1 MKKLL
6 LALAVL
12 TLVIAAATVQGA
24 ETKYPTRSV
33 EIVVPFGAGGDT
45 DFNARILAKY
55 LEKELGKAFIITNM
69 AGGGGTIGAE
79 EVMRSKADGYRL
91 LAMHV
96 QIFTN
101 KAFGTVDWGYD
112 AMDIV
117 SAYGQG
123 TGEIVMVRSDFPAD
137 NLEKMMAYL
146 KKNPGNNFGC
156 TPGGG
161 SHYTGVVL
169 NSEGAELNIVTIG
182 DTGERLVGLKNGTLN
197 VIQSALPPARDYI
210 EKGEFKI
217 IGVTLSKRYPSYPDV
232 PTLKEQGIDVS
243 LDPTYTLYAPKGT
256 PRDVIDKLDAAIKN
270 IVLNNKDYATEIDK
284 AYKQVPFYMS
294 GKEVKPLFEEFDKKF
309 MSYSKLL
316 REAY

>member
-12 TLVIAAATVQGA
+12 TLVMAGAAARAVA
-24 ETKYPTRSV
+24 KYPTRSV

-55 LEKELGKAFIITNM
+55 LEKELGKPFIITNM

-79 EVMRSKADGYRL
+79 EVQRSKADGYKL
-91 LAMHV
+91 LVLHV
-96 QIFTN
+96 QVFTN
-101 KAFGTVDWGYD
+101 KAFGTVDWGYE

-123 TGEIVMVRSDFPAD
+123 TGEIVMVRKDFPAD
-137 NLEKMMAYL
+137 DLKGMMEYL
-146 KKNPGNNFGC
+146 KKNPGKNFGC
-156 TPGGG
+156 TPSGG

-169 NSEGAELNIVTIG
+169 NSEGAGLNIVTIG
-182 DTGERLVGLKNGTLN
+182 DTGERLVGLKNGTLD

-217 IGVTLSKRYPSYPDV
+217 IGVTLSNRYPSYPDV

-256 PRDVIDKLDAAIKN
+256 PQDVLDTLDAAIKN
-270 IVLNNKDYATEIDK
+270 IVLHNKDYAAEIMK

-294 GKEVKPLFEEFDKKF
+294 GKDVKPLFEAFDKKF

>member
-6 LALAVL
+6 PLLTILALIM
-12 TLVIAAATVQGA
+12 TGIIAQAA
-24 ETKYPTRSV
+24 ETNYPTRPV
-33 EIVVPFGAGGDT
+33 EIIVPFGPGGDT

-79 EVMRSKADGYRL
+79 EVMRSKPDGYRL
-91 LAMHV
+91 LVMHV

-123 TGEIVMVRSDFPAD
+123 TGEIVMVRSDFPAN
-137 NLEKMMAYL
+137 NLQEMMEYL
-146 KKNPGNNFGC
+146 KKNPGKNFGC

-169 NSEGAELNIVTIG
+169 NSEGVDLNIVTIG
-182 DTGERLVGLKNGTLN
+182 DTGERLIGLKNGTLE

-232 PTLKEQGIDVS
+232 PTLKEQGIDIS

-256 PRDVIDKLDAAIKN
+256 PPEVLAKLDAAIKN
-270 IVLNNKDYATEIDK
+270 VVENNKEYAAEIMK

-294 GKEVKPLFEEFDKKF
+294 GKDVNPLFEEFDKKF

-316 REAY
+316 RESY

>member
-6 LALAVL
+6 PLL
-12 TLVIAAATVQGA
+12 LVVFLVMIGSSAGAATD
-24 ETKYPTRSV
+24 YPTRSV

-79 EVMRSKADGYRL
+79 EVQRSKADGYKL
-91 LAMHV
+91 LVMHV

-101 KAFGTVDWGYD
+101 KAFGTVDWGYE

-123 TGEIVMVRSDFPAD
+123 TGEIVMVRKDFPAD
-137 NLEKMMAYL
+137 NLKELMEYC
-146 KKNPGNNFGC
+146 KKNPGKNFGC

-169 NSEGAELNIVTIG
+169 NDNGAGLNIVTIG
-182 DTGERLVGLKNGTLN
+182 DTGERLVGLKNGTLD

-210 EKGEFKI
+210 QKGEFKI

-256 PRDVIDKLDAAIKN
+256 PQDVLDKLDAAIKN
-270 IVLNNKDYATEIDK
+270 IVLNNKEYAAEIDK
-284 AYKQVPFYMS
+284 AYKQVPFYVS
-294 GKEVKPLFEEFDKKF
+294 GKDVKPLFEEFDKKF